1 MKGIVLDEI
10 TVQGLRNGLKLRGQ
24 SDMNF
29 SKWGQN
35 AAHFSKSMGSIETFT
50 KIEGSI

>member
-35 AAHFSKSMGSIETFT
+35 AAHLSKYMSAIEYF
-50 KIEGSI
+50 